1 MKRRFFKQAISLLL
15 VLCTVFSL
23 ATVSFADKGADGH
36 GTGGGIGGGAG
47 GGTFSVSH
55 SGYRIYLFDPNTGK
69 RVTNVIDFVSDL
81 DHLNNNVIA
90 DPSRGIITVDKTKL
104 KGDEFTYGVDY
115 NRVKQSYVDGT
126 YSNGTRNG
134 EWPMPMYW
142 TPSNGFVGN
151 GESVKSWMLNNS
163 GYIGQ
168 YEVGGGGGSTGGRGN
183 YSTGGTGIPQV
194 PSGSTPMTTADKVN
208 KIHSIDWVSTI
219 SSCYNAGHYTK
230 ANAKAT
236 AIGSVSRMMQGMM
249 VTASGDDEIKA
260 LQKAWT
266 EEQAN
271 LDQMLASYTPWPS
284 ESQAKTFVNFRSRI
298 YKMPAG
304 NRSEYTA
311 VQKDLANSA
320 RRGYITSLQY
330 SILIDRA
337 SGKLNSVSL
346 DAGSVLGNMFNVSY
360 ADKTKGTGG
369 SKSTKNTGYGSGSN
383 KGTRTGTQKG
393 GPVTGTGNLFVILNA
408 EKAGTTEADIKDGK
422 WTYIFYFLEGSG
434 ITPESDPSTSNND
447 AVTYTAWKHDL
458 RVGVE
463 PLWWFRPQKA
473 NGDSTFSTWF
483 YGTPTNYAEWQSGQ
497 AAKAK
502 AGVRGAWTDGGYGG
516 NYNNAMNRVGASSL
530 ILTKA
535 DDDLKFDDG
544 NHIDHVSI
552 PSRALSHSV
561 LSDKTK
567 GYAMHWYS
575 FRKTGGVPT
584 YDPTI
589 GDTPHPAPDPTIPD
603 PTGDNYNVNIVKVY
617 DYQHEDGTVEHVTT
631 TLKTQEPGWIQ
642 IQHEPTYKVIA
653 YFTSNS
659 LYNPVVSGTTWED
672 VNTVPVITGSEFSW
686 STVKNKPAG
695 TNADTIKIS
704 KSATEGSSEANAT
717 NLYVRLLKTDV
728 TTQVDYGANV
738 ISESQLNKVIGTD
751 KRFGD
756 DSTQSS
762 TWGDY
767 LFTMSLPAVSNDTYY
782 CNDLVCFGHTCTVN
796 YNDTAVI
803 TYSVGQTA
811 SAVETQSKS
820 TAASVFKPVIK
831 TKLNNSTTEYAVS
844 GKGGFSWDNGPEY
857 NNDDGVAQFTTI
869 WRGCVDTVTLA
880 KYKKSDMTGYN
891 NLTTLFATA
900 NSNPAKRATGSMYTK
915 PITLAINCTASSVT
929 IEHSYH
935 SNDSATPSIEPSTN
949 TFTGTVKIFCYAGK
963 SHGLSST
970 NVGTIEN
977 ATSGNFKISVFNK
990 KCETTLKFN
999 PYIRMSFQYTQDGY
1013 DTTSYNT
1020 EGAKLFKPLA
1030 QPGNTFNGALGTYL
1044 KDRTAYVL
1052 SDKQSSILPTNA
1064 IEVGWYNPTQTSGK
1078 YGLQMTSQQWS
1089 IHNRATNGNEWRKP
1103 NQVLPGGAMYQLN
1116 TTGTETTLRAITYSA
1131 MVNPTDTWIDG
1142 ATANEYSAAQVTKN
1156 NNEFIE
1162 QYRDIVENYKV
1173 VQWVNKDWSLNMPW
1187 DNNNAVKIERGG
1199 ESLSKLGLSTKAS
1212 TDSKYLLFAGNSGN
1226 GASEGDIDIMSESYV
1241 VTMYKIF
1248 TDSEGNVYFAKQ
1260 QSSPSKTPATEDT
1273 FSGLMTQLANTNG
1286 TNPTGAILL
1295 GTRTQNVDQVIA
1307 SIQTSNNEVYQLDQ
1321 KTGAVRNVLN
1331 AISRNRGNDEN
1342 AAWVTDNKWYNE
1354 AFDGYYVA
1362 MQTMTY
1368 KVGFKDPSR
1377 RVSVLDPNLC
1387 PAKSSTSNIFTNAHV
1402 SAFRLN
1408 DKSDSAK
1415 ASGKGSGYMGT
1426 FFGIDAFM
1434 PDVENMFYT
1443 RPFYIPNANVQDLT

>member
-15 VLCTVFSL
+15 VLCTLFSL
-23 ATVSFADKGADGH
+23 TTVSFADKGAEGH

-81 DHLNNNVIA
+81 DHLNNSVISN
-90 DPSRGIITVDKTKL
+90 PSRGIVTVDKTKL

-115 NRVKQSYVDGT
+115 VRLNQSYVKGT
-126 YSNGTRNG
+126 FSNGTENG

-168 YEVGGGGGSTGGRGN
+168 YELGAGGSGSGGSTGGRGN
-183 YSTGGTGIPQV
+183 YSTGSSGVPQV
-194 PSGSTPMTTADKVN
+194 PSGSTPMTTAEKIN
-208 KIHSIDWVSTI
+208 KIHNIDWVSTV

-230 ANAKAT
+230 ASAKSL
-236 AIGSVSRMMQGMM
+236 AIGTVSRIMQGMM
-249 VTASGDDEIKA
+249 ITASGDNEVRA
-260 LQKAWT
+260 LQQAWT

-271 LDQMLASYTPWPS
+271 LDQILSSYTPWPS

-304 NRSEYTA
+304 DRSEYTA

-320 RRGYITSLQY
+320 RRGYITSMQY

-346 DAGSVLGNMFNVSY
+346 DAGSVLGSMFNVSY

-369 SKSTKNTGYGSGSN
+369 SKSTKNTGSGSGSS

-408 EKAGTTEADIKDGK
+408 KDADGNYFFYFKEDSGIVAEAD
-422 WTYIFYFLEGSG
+422 
-434 ITPESDPSTSNND
+434 PESTKKND
-447 AVTYTAWKHDL
+447 KITYTAWKHDL

-497 AAKAK
+497 AAKAN
-502 AGVRGAWTDGGYGG
+502 AGVRGAWTDGGRGG

-552 PSRALSHSV
+552 PSSALRHSV
-561 LSDKTK
+561 LQDKTK

-617 DYQHEDGTVEHVTT
+617 DYQHEDGTIEHVTT

-704 KSATEGSSEANAT
+704 KSAPEGSSESNTT

-756 DSTQSS
+756 DATQSK

-767 LFTMSLPAVSNDTYY
+767 L
-782 CNDLVCFGHTCTVN
+782 
-796 YNDTAVI
+796 
-803 TYSVGQTA
+803 
-811 SAVETQSKS
+811 
-820 TAASVFKPVIK
+820 
-831 TKLNNSTTEYAVS
+831 TE
-844 GKGGFSWDNGPEY
+844 
-857 NNDDGVAQFTTI
+857 
-869 WRGCVDTVTLA
+869 
-880 KYKKSDMTGYN
+880 
-891 NLTTLFATA
+891 
-900 NSNPAKRATGSMYTK
+900 
-915 PITLAINCTASSVT
+915 
-929 IEHSYH
+929 
-935 SNDSATPSIEPSTN
+935 
-949 TFTGTVKIFCYAGK
+949 
-963 SHGLSST
+963 
-970 NVGTIEN
+970 
-977 ATSGNFKISVFNK
+977 
-990 KCETTLKFN
+990 
-999 PYIRMSFQYTQDGY
+999 
-1013 DTTSYNT
+1013 
-1020 EGAKLFKPLA
+1020 
-1030 QPGNTFNGALGTYL
+1030 
-1044 KDRTAYVL
+1044 
-1052 SDKQSSILPTNA
+1052 
-1064 IEVGWYNPTQTSGK
+1064 
-1078 YGLQMTSQQWS
+1078 
-1089 IHNRATNGNEWRKP
+1089 
-1103 NQVLPGGAMYQLN
+1103 
-1116 TTGTETTLRAITYSA
+1116 
-1131 MVNPTDTWIDG
+1131 
-1142 ATANEYSAAQVTKN
+1142 
-1156 NNEFIE
+1156 
-1162 QYRDIVENYKV
+1162 
-1173 VQWVNKDWSLNMPW
+1173 
-1187 DNNNAVKIERGG
+1187 
-1199 ESLSKLGLSTKAS
+1199 
-1212 TDSKYLLFAGNSGN
+1212 LL
-1226 GASEGDIDIMSESYV
+1226 
-1241 VTMYKIF
+1241 
-1248 TDSEGNVYFAKQ
+1248 
-1260 QSSPSKTPATEDT
+1260 
-1273 FSGLMTQLANTNG
+1273 
-1286 TNPTGAILL
+1286 
-1295 GTRTQNVDQVIA
+1295 
-1307 SIQTSNNEVYQLDQ
+1307 
-1321 KTGAVRNVLN
+1321 
-1331 AISRNRGNDEN
+1331 
-1342 AAWVTDNKWYNE
+1342 
-1354 AFDGYYVA
+1354 
-1362 MQTMTY
+1362 
-1368 KVGFKDPSR
+1368 
-1377 RVSVLDPNLC
+1377 
-1387 PAKSSTSNIFTNAHV
+1387 
-1402 SAFRLN
+1402 
-1408 DKSDSAK
+1408 
-1415 ASGKGSGYMGT
+1415 
-1426 FFGIDAFM
+1426 
-1434 PDVENMFYT
+1434 
-1443 RPFYIPNANVQDLT
+1443 

>member
-15 VLCTVFSL
+15 VLCTLFSL
-23 ATVSFADKGADGH
+23 TTVSFADKGADGH

-55 SGYRIYLFDPNTGK
+55 CGYRIYLFDPNTGK

-81 DHLNNNVIA
+81 DHLNNNVISN
-90 DPSRGIITVDKTKL
+90 PSRGIVTVYETKL
-104 KGDEFTYGVDY
+104 KGDSFILGEDY
-115 NRVKQSYVDGT
+115 SRLRQSDVDGT
-126 YSNGTRNG
+126 YSNSVKNG

-142 TPSNGFVGN
+142 TPSQGFVGN

-183 YSTGGTGIPQV
+183 YSTGGTGIPPA
-194 PSGSTPMTTADKVN
+194 PSGSTPMTTADKIN
-208 KIHSIDWVSTI
+208 KIHSIDWVSTV

-230 ANAKAT
+230 ANAKSL
-236 AIGSVSRMMQGMM
+236 AIGTVSLMMQAMM
-249 VTASGDDEIKA
+249 VTASGDNEVKA

-284 ESQAKTFVNFRSRI
+284 ESQAKTFVNFSSRI

-304 NRSEYTA
+304 NRSEYNA
-311 VQKDLANSA
+311 VKKDLDNSV
-320 RRGYITSLQY
+320 RRSYITSLQY
-330 SILIDRA
+330 SLLLDRA

-360 ADKTKGTGG
+360 ADKTKGTAS
-369 SKSTKNTGYGSGSN
+369 SKTTKNTTGSGSGSN

-408 EKAGTTEADIKDGK
+408 RDADGN
-422 WTYIFYFLEGSG
+422 YIFYFKEGSG
-434 ITPESDPSTSNND
+434 ITAESDPTTGNPD
-447 AVTYTAWKHDL
+447 KITYTAWKHDL

-502 AGVRGAWTDGGYGG
+502 AGVKGAWTDGGYGG

-617 DYQHEDGTVEHVTT
+617 DYQHDDGTVEHVTT

-659 LYNPVVSGTTWED
+659 LYNPVTSSTTWEN

-686 STVKNKPAG
+686 STVKNKQAG

-704 KSATEGSSEANAT
+704 KSATEGSSESNAT

-751 KRFGD
+751 KRFGTD
-756 DSTQSS
+756 ESQSG

-767 LFTMSLPAVSNDTYY
+767 L
-782 CNDLVCFGHTCTVN
+782 
-796 YNDTAVI
+796 
-803 TYSVGQTA
+803 
-811 SAVETQSKS
+811 
-820 TAASVFKPVIK
+820 
-831 TKLNNSTTEYAVS
+831 
-844 GKGGFSWDNGPEY
+844 
-857 NNDDGVAQFTTI
+857 
-869 WRGCVDTVTLA
+869 
-880 KYKKSDMTGYN
+880 
-891 NLTTLFATA
+891 
-900 NSNPAKRATGSMYTK
+900 
-915 PITLAINCTASSVT
+915 
-929 IEHSYH
+929 
-935 SNDSATPSIEPSTN
+935 
-949 TFTGTVKIFCYAGK
+949 
-963 SHGLSST
+963 
-970 NVGTIEN
+970 
-977 ATSGNFKISVFNK
+977 
-990 KCETTLKFN
+990 
-999 PYIRMSFQYTQDGY
+999 
-1013 DTTSYNT
+1013 
-1020 EGAKLFKPLA
+1020 
-1030 QPGNTFNGALGTYL
+1030 
-1044 KDRTAYVL
+1044 
-1052 SDKQSSILPTNA
+1052 
-1064 IEVGWYNPTQTSGK
+1064 
-1078 YGLQMTSQQWS
+1078 
-1089 IHNRATNGNEWRKP
+1089 
-1103 NQVLPGGAMYQLN
+1103 
-1116 TTGTETTLRAITYSA
+1116 
-1131 MVNPTDTWIDG
+1131 
-1142 ATANEYSAAQVTKN
+1142 
-1156 NNEFIE
+1156 
-1162 QYRDIVENYKV
+1162 
-1173 VQWVNKDWSLNMPW
+1173 
-1187 DNNNAVKIERGG
+1187 
-1199 ESLSKLGLSTKAS
+1199 
-1212 TDSKYLLFAGNSGN
+1212 
-1226 GASEGDIDIMSESYV
+1226 
-1241 VTMYKIF
+1241 
-1248 TDSEGNVYFAKQ
+1248 
-1260 QSSPSKTPATEDT
+1260 
-1273 FSGLMTQLANTNG
+1273 
-1286 TNPTGAILL
+1286 
-1295 GTRTQNVDQVIA
+1295 
-1307 SIQTSNNEVYQLDQ
+1307 
-1321 KTGAVRNVLN
+1321 
-1331 AISRNRGNDEN
+1331 
-1342 AAWVTDNKWYNE
+1342 
-1354 AFDGYYVA
+1354 
-1362 MQTMTY
+1362 
-1368 KVGFKDPSR
+1368 
-1377 RVSVLDPNLC
+1377 
-1387 PAKSSTSNIFTNAHV
+1387 
-1402 SAFRLN
+1402 
-1408 DKSDSAK
+1408 
-1415 ASGKGSGYMGT
+1415 
-1426 FFGIDAFM
+1426 
-1434 PDVENMFYT
+1434 
-1443 RPFYIPNANVQDLT
+1443 

>member
-15 VLCTVFSL
+15 VVCTLFSL
-23 ATVSFADKGADGH
+23 TTISFADKSAEGH
-36 GTGGGIGGGAG
+36 GTGGGVGGGAG

-81 DHLNNNVIA
+81 DHLNNSVIA
-90 DPSRGIITVDKTKL
+90 NPSRGILTIDKTKL

-115 NRVKQSYVDGT
+115 SRLRQSYVKGT
-126 YSNGTRNG
+126 FSNGTENG

-142 TPSNGFVGN
+142 TPSKGFIGN
-151 GESVKSWMLNNS
+151 GDSVKSWMLNNS

-168 YEVGGGGGSTGGRGN
+168 YELGAGGSGSGGSTGGRGN
-183 YSTGGTGIPQV
+183 YSTGSSGVPQV
-194 PSGSTPMTTADKVN
+194 PSGSTPMTTADKIN
-208 KIHSIDWVSTI
+208 KIHSIDWVSTA

-230 ANAKAT
+230 ANAKSL
-236 AIGSVSRMMQGMM
+236 AIGKVSRIMQGMM
-249 VTASGDDEIKA
+249 ITASGDNEVKA

-271 LDQMLASYTPWPS
+271 LDQILASYSPWPS

-304 NRSEYTA
+304 DRSEYTA

-346 DAGSVLGNMFNVSY
+346 DAGSVLGSMFNVSY

-369 SKSTKNTGYGSGSN
+369 SKSTKNTGSGSGSH

-422 WTYIFYFLEGSG
+422 WTYIFHFLKDSG
-434 ITPESDPSTSNND
+434 ITPESDPSTSNHD

-463 PLWWFRPQKA
+463 PIWWFRPQKA

-516 NYNNAMNRVGASSL
+516 NYNNAINRVGASSL

-552 PSRALSHSV
+552 PSSALRHSV
-561 LSDKTK
+561 LQDKTK

-617 DYQHEDGTVEHVTT
+617 DYQHEDGTIEHVTT

-659 LYNPVVSGTTWED
+659 LYNTVVSGTTWED

-704 KSATEGSSEANAT
+704 KSAPEGSSESNAT

-756 DSTQSS
+756 DATQSS

-767 LFTMSLPAVSNDTYY
+767 L
-782 CNDLVCFGHTCTVN
+782 
-796 YNDTAVI
+796 
-803 TYSVGQTA
+803 
-811 SAVETQSKS
+811 
-820 TAASVFKPVIK
+820 
-831 TKLNNSTTEYAVS
+831 TE
-844 GKGGFSWDNGPEY
+844 
-857 NNDDGVAQFTTI
+857 
-869 WRGCVDTVTLA
+869 
-880 KYKKSDMTGYN
+880 
-891 NLTTLFATA
+891 
-900 NSNPAKRATGSMYTK
+900 
-915 PITLAINCTASSVT
+915 
-929 IEHSYH
+929 
-935 SNDSATPSIEPSTN
+935 
-949 TFTGTVKIFCYAGK
+949 
-963 SHGLSST
+963 
-970 NVGTIEN
+970 
-977 ATSGNFKISVFNK
+977 
-990 KCETTLKFN
+990 
-999 PYIRMSFQYTQDGY
+999 
-1013 DTTSYNT
+1013 
-1020 EGAKLFKPLA
+1020 
-1030 QPGNTFNGALGTYL
+1030 
-1044 KDRTAYVL
+1044 
-1052 SDKQSSILPTNA
+1052 
-1064 IEVGWYNPTQTSGK
+1064 
-1078 YGLQMTSQQWS
+1078 
-1089 IHNRATNGNEWRKP
+1089 
-1103 NQVLPGGAMYQLN
+1103 
-1116 TTGTETTLRAITYSA
+1116 
-1131 MVNPTDTWIDG
+1131 
-1142 ATANEYSAAQVTKN
+1142 
-1156 NNEFIE
+1156 
-1162 QYRDIVENYKV
+1162 
-1173 VQWVNKDWSLNMPW
+1173 
-1187 DNNNAVKIERGG
+1187 
-1199 ESLSKLGLSTKAS
+1199 
-1212 TDSKYLLFAGNSGN
+1212 LL
-1226 GASEGDIDIMSESYV
+1226 
-1241 VTMYKIF
+1241 
-1248 TDSEGNVYFAKQ
+1248 
-1260 QSSPSKTPATEDT
+1260 
-1273 FSGLMTQLANTNG
+1273 
-1286 TNPTGAILL
+1286 
-1295 GTRTQNVDQVIA
+1295 
-1307 SIQTSNNEVYQLDQ
+1307 
-1321 KTGAVRNVLN
+1321 
-1331 AISRNRGNDEN
+1331 
-1342 AAWVTDNKWYNE
+1342 
-1354 AFDGYYVA
+1354 
-1362 MQTMTY
+1362 
-1368 KVGFKDPSR
+1368 
-1377 RVSVLDPNLC
+1377 
-1387 PAKSSTSNIFTNAHV
+1387 
-1402 SAFRLN
+1402 
-1408 DKSDSAK
+1408 
-1415 ASGKGSGYMGT
+1415 
-1426 FFGIDAFM
+1426 
-1434 PDVENMFYT
+1434 
-1443 RPFYIPNANVQDLT
+1443 